1 MAIVSFRIY
10 CTECNEET
18 VLRKDKEKDSNWKV
32 NNFYDQ
38 SAVCPECRPDMSIV
52 EKENEEDVAEIVFE
66 ELDSIG
72 VTAAENLR
80 NAGFVTAGDIEA
92 ASDEDLLGV
101 SWIGD
106 AALESLRNFTE

>member
-10 CTECNEET
+10 CTECDAET
-18 VLRKDKEKDSNWKV
+18 VLRKDKETDSNWKV

-38 SAVCPECRPDMSIV
+38 SAVCPDCRRDISIV
-52 EKENEEDVAEIVFE
+52 AKEDEEDAAEIIFE

-80 NAGFVTAGDIEA
+80 NAGFITTQDIET
-92 ASDEDLLGV
+92 ASDDDLLAV

-106 AALESLRNFTE
+106 AALESLRAFVE